1 MPLQTLNELFIAQL
15 NELLAGEAACI
26 DAYRTLQGV
35 TTSPRLSRSLK
46 AHEAESQDHA
56 DRLEAIFEELG
67 VTPRRGASQGM
78 KGLCADCLELA
89 RLARVEP
96 HVRDAAVIAVA
107 QHLEHDE
114 IAGYGCARTWAKLLG
129 HRSIASTLQ
138 RTLVEERR
146 CDTRLSKIADALNRA
161 ALEPATA

>member
-1 MPLQTLNELFIAQL
+1 MPLQNLNDLCIAQL
-15 NELLAGEAACI
+15 NELLAGEAAGI
-26 DAYRTLQGV
+26 EALRTLQGV
-35 TTSPRLSRSLK
+35 ASSPRLVRTLK

-67 VTPRRGASQGM
+67 VAPRRGASQGM

-96 HVRDAAVIAVA
+96 HVRDAATIAVA
-107 QHLEHDE
+107 QHIEHDE

-138 RTLVEERR
+138 RTLTEERR
-146 CDTRLSKIADALNRA
+146 FDSRLSKIADALNRA
-161 ALEPATA
+161 ALEPAAA

>member
-1 MPLQTLNELFIAQL
+1 MPLQNLNDLFIAQL
-15 NELLAGEAACI
+15 NELLAGEAVGIEAL
-26 DAYRTLQGV
+26 RTLEGIA
-35 TTSPRLSRSLK
+35 SAPRLARVLK

-78 KGLCADCLELA
+78 KGLCADCLELS
-89 RLARVEP
+89 RLARAEP
-96 HVRDAAVIAVA
+96 HVRDAAAIAVV

-114 IAGYGCARTWAKLLG
+114 IAGYGCARAWAKLLG

-138 RTLVEERR
+138 RTLNEERR
-146 CDTRLSKIADALNRA
+146 MDTRLSKIADALNRV